1 MEEAPKGWDSNKIA
15 SFFDRA
21 RGNQFATFANEPG
34 IFARYSDIDEG
45 FRLVQE
51 NVLHRSAH
59 WFSGFFILRSHSAFL
74 GACQLVS
81 GGQVVEAYALNR
93 VVIEQALYG
102 IFLAQ
107 RPELRE
113 VWLNRHDS
121 RAAKAAVRTQ
131 FRISAMLDV
140 LRNLDQTE
148 ADVAEQLYER
158 TIDHGAHP
166 NERALMQGM
175 AHVEDGGDLHFEMS
189 YLFPEGAVLDAC
201 RKTTAQCGVCALA
214 MYRPLFRERY
224 DILDITGL
232 LDHLKRDL

>member
-1 MEEAPKGWDSNKIA
+1 MQAAPKGWESNKIA
-15 SFFDRA
+15 QFFDGA

-34 IFARYSDIDEG
+34 VFARYSDIDKV

-51 NVLHRSAH
+51 NVLHRSTH
-59 WFSGFFILRSHSAFL
+59 WFSGLFILRSHSAFL

-81 GGQVVEAYALNR
+81 GSQVVEAYALNR
-93 VVIEQALYG
+93 MVLEQALYG
-102 IFLAQ
+102 VFLAQ
-107 RPELRE
+107 KPELRE
-113 VWLNRHDS
+113 GWLRRHDND
-121 RAAKAAVRTQ
+121 AAKAAVRRQ
-131 FRISAMLDV
+131 FRIGAMLGV
-140 LRNLDQTE
+140 LRDLDQTE
-148 ADVAEQLYER
+148 ANVAEQLYER

-175 AHVEDGGDLHFEMS
+175 AHAEGGGDVHFEMS